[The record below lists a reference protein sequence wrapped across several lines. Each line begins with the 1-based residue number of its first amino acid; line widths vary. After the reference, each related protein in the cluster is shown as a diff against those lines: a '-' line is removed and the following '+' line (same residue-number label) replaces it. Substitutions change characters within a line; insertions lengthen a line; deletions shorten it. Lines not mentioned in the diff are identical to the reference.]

1 MVYEKPARER
11 GEVTLFIDW
20 MKATFRNG

>member
-1 MVYEKPARER
+1 VYEKPARER

>member
-1 MVYEKPARER
+1 VYERPARER